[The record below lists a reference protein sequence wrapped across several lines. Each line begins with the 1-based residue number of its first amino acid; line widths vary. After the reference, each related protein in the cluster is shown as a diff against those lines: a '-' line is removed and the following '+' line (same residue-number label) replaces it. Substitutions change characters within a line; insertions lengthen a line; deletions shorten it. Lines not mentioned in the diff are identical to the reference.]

1 MSDRDR
7 LRTVA
12 RILAAGLLLA
22 ASIAGSGGATIAQAP
37 AASDAEKVL
46 SHVLCRQ
53 GRFRPAFNS
62 LPTVQL
68 TDQFG
73 SATVQVRQ
81 PNLMCNPVRK
91 VRAGKVTKVVDAKHH
106 LKWYP
111 LQASLT
117 SQVKDMLITNQFGAN
132 QAIQM
137 NMTPVVMLVPTRVP
151 PQGRP
156 RGLDH
161 FKCYNVHS
169 APTLNANV
177 RLRDEVDSLRT
188 KVVIQWVFCDPT
200 DKVHGSTHTSIK
212 HPDVHLACYV
222 LQVRDADKPLLQ
234 HTITQFEPK
243 SRNATVR
250 VNTANTLCVPSSSQ
264 AAP

>member
-1 MSDRDR
+1 MSDRDH
-7 LRTVA
+7 LHALA
-12 RILAAGLLLA
+12 RILAAGMLLG
-22 ASIAGSGGATIAQAP
+22 ASIAGSAGTTVAAAP
-37 AASDAEKVL
+37 SASDAEKVL

-53 GRFRPAFNS
+53 GRFRPPFNS

-73 SATVQVRQ
+73 TSTVQPRQ

-91 VRAGKVTKVVDAKHH
+91 VRGGKVTKVVDAKHH
-106 LKWYP
+106 LKWYG
-111 LQASLT
+111 LQATLT
-117 SQVKDMLITNQFGAN
+117 SQTKDMLITNQFGAN

-137 NMTPVVMLVPTRVP
+137 NMTPSNMLVPTRVP

-161 FKCYNVHS
+161 FLCYNVHS

-188 KVVIQWVFCDPT
+188 KVVIQWTFCDPT
-200 DKVHGSTHTSIK
+200 EKVHGSTHTSIK

-222 LQVRDADKPLLQ
+222 LQTRDADNPLLQ

-243 SRNATVR
+243 SKNATVR

-264 AAP
+264 PAP

>member
-1 MSDRDR
+1 MSDRGR
-7 LRTVA
+7 RTVSA
-12 RILAAGLLLA
+12 RILAAGMLLGVLMA
-22 ASIAGSGGATIAQAP
+22 EGAITTVAHGPSASS
-37 AASDAEKVL
+37 AERVL
-46 SHVLCRQ
+46 SHVICRQ
-53 GRFRPAFNS
+53 GRFRPAFTG

-73 SATVQVRQ
+73 TSTVQVRQ
-81 PNLMCNPVRK
+81 PNLMCNPARK
-91 VRAGKVTKVVDAKHH
+91 VRGGKVTKVVDARHH

-117 SQVKDMLITNQFGAN
+117 SETRDMVVTNQFGAS

-137 NMTPVVMLVPTRVP
+137 NMTPSNILVPTRVP
-151 PQGRP
+151 PQRRP

-161 FKCYNVHS
+161 FLCYNVHS
-169 APTLNANV
+169 APTLNAKV

-188 KVVIQWVFCDPT
+188 KVVIQWVFCDPAE
-200 DKVHGSTHTSIK
+200 KVHGGTQTTIK

-222 LQVRDADKPLLQ
+222 LQLRDADTPLLQ

-243 SRNATVR
+243 SAKATVR
-250 VNTANTLCVPSSSQ
+250 VNAANTLCVPSSSHE
-264 AAP
+264 AP